1 LAVISMGAD
10 GALFVTCEEAITAR
24 PPGLKVLSTVG
35 AGDAMV
41 AGVLAARLG
50 ALALTE
56 TARLATA
63 FSLAVLTRGEDDT
76 QFRDRIDSLLPEVT
90 ITGTDLPTA

>member
-1 LAVISMGAD
+1 MAVISMGAD
-10 GALFVTCEEAITAR
+10 GALFVTREEAITAR